1 MTHPD
6 PESTATIER
15 DLHAVDDALRGGAAD
30 HDDPF
35 VRELQELGLVLR
47 ADAAEPDREFAETL
61 EKRVRE
67 GFPAPPGSAR
77 ALADEV
83 RSGLAGARD
92 WPREALRRIPS
103 PRRMLPAFA
112 ALATVVAIGFV
123 VANVDVNTSSDDH
136 GGDGGGSVAESG
148 GGSGAQSGGDDGGS
162 AAPGGGDGGG
172 SAGGAEAAPAGD
184 QDKATRRVGPAV
196 PLAQPDPAQSA
207 MEPPARGGGFAPGR
221 SDRQVERS
229 ISMTLEAPHEEIP
242 ALAQDVTQVTNRH
255 GGFVLSS
262 TLDSDQEG
270 ANGFFELRIP
280 AGRLREALAD
290 LSGLATVRSQSQ
302 SGQDVTRRHVTTR
315 DRLQSARAER
325 RSLLRRLEVAATDE
339 EAEAIRRRLDIVAGE
354 INGLRAL
361 LRNLR
366 LRTAYAVV
374 TVELAGTDEGSGSGG
389 AGGSFDDAV
398 DDAGDLAVGF
408 AGVLIRVLAIALPLA
423 LIGAL
428 GWLATSVLRRR
439 RRESVLA

>member
-15 DLHAVDDALRGGAAD
+15 DLHAVDDALHGGAAD

-47 ADAAEPDREFAETL
+47 AEAADPDAEFAEAL
-61 EKRVRE
+61 EKRLRE

-83 RSGLAGARD
+83 RSGIAGVRD
-92 WPREALRRIPS
+92 WPRETVRRLPS

-112 ALATVVAIGFV
+112 ALVTVAAIGIGL
-123 VANVDVNTSSDDH
+123 ASVDLDRAGDDG
-136 GGDGGGSVAESG
+136 GGDESGDAGGGSVAQSG
-148 GGSGAQSGGDDGGS
+148 GG
-162 AAPGGGDGGG
+162 GGGDAGAG
-172 SAGGAEAAPAGD
+172 SAGGAEAVPGGG
-184 QDKATRRVGPAV
+184 QDKAARRAGPAL
-196 PLAQPDPAQSA
+196 PLAQPDRPQSA
-207 MEPPARGGGFAPGR
+207 LRSAAPSAGGGFAPGR
-221 SDRQVERS
+221 SDRRVERS
-229 ISMTLEAPHEEIP
+229 ISMILEAPHEEIP

-366 LRTAYAVV
+366 LRTDYAVV
-374 TVELAGTDEGSGSGG
+374 TVELAGTDDGSGSGG
-389 AGGSFDDAV
+389 AGGSFDDAL